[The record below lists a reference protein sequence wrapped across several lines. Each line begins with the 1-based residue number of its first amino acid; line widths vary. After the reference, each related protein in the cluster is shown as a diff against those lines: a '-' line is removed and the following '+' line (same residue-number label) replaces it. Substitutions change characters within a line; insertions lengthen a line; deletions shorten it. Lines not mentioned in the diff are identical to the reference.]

1 MSVRL
6 SITMTSLLRVIITT
20 GVITFAVTRVPPLSL
35 LTCYYLLMTW
45 EHSWC
50 HVTQCP
56 PVSPIVPTLCC
67 LAQNIISLA
76 RDYRAPAAGHP
87 AVAGPCT
94 DILCDNVAVGIKM
107 SAFTARALAGVSPIP
122 SQLSNTEV
130 AGALNIKMA
139 V

>member
-1 MSVRL
+1 M
-6 SITMTSLLRVIITT
+6 LLCVKNKS
-20 GVITFAVTRVPPLSL
+20 A
-35 LTCYYLLMTW
+35 
-45 EHSWC
+45 
-50 HVTQCP
+50 
-56 PVSPIVPTLCC
+56 SPIVPTLCC
-67 LAQNIISLA
+67 LKQNIISLA

-107 SAFTARALAGVSPIP
+107 SAFTARPLAGVSPIP
-122 SQLSNTEV
+122 SRLSNTEV